1 MYRVGGSLTE
11 INMDNNKEP
20 TMSPIVG
27 ESLVGGGLVGGGLVG
42 GGLVGGGLVGG
53 GLVGGGL
60 VGGGL
65 MDDIMNGTSSLSN
78 TPAPKIPIPDNSI
91 KEEVMPDPAT
101 TNAILEQ
108 ARTMDNNSFSA
119 SAILNAIFVYIAKAL
134 FVVFEINNK
143 MLHNGILA
151 LIWLGIGGLLFFIAS
166 GISNT
171 NITFIMYCCAIWI
184 MALAVLFVIIQPYR
198 KGV

>member
-20 TMSPIVG
+20 TMS
-27 ESLVGGGLVGGGLVG
+27 GGLSLS
-42 GGLVGGGLVGG
+42 
-53 GLVGGGL
+53 
-60 VGGGL
+60 GGGL
-65 MDDIMNGTSSLSN
+65 MDNIMNGISN
-78 TPAPKIPIPDNSI
+78 TPAPKVSIPDNSI
-91 KEEVMPDPAT
+91 KEEVMPDVT
-101 TNAILEQ
+101 DAIIEQ

-134 FVVFEINNK
+134 FVVFEIDNK

-151 LIWLGIGGLLFFIAS
+151 LIWLGIGGLLFLVAS

-171 NITFIMYCCAIWI
+171 NITFILYCCAIWI
-184 MALAVLFVIIQPYR
+184 MALAVLFVILQPYR
-198 KGV
+198 KGSEGA

>member
-20 TMSPIVG
+20 TMS
-27 ESLVGGGLVGGGLVG
+27 GGLSLS
-42 GGLVGGGLVGG
+42 
-53 GLVGGGL
+53 
-60 VGGGL
+60 GGGL
-65 MDDIMNGTSSLSN
+65 MDNIMNSVSN
-78 TPAPKIPIPDNSI
+78 TPAPKVPIPDNSI
-91 KEEVMPDPAT
+91 KEDILPDPAT
-101 TNAILEQ
+101 TNAIIEQ

-134 FVVFEINNK
+134 FVVFEIDNK

-151 LIWLGIGGLLFFIAS
+151 LIWLGIGGLLFLIAS

-171 NITFIMYCCAIWI
+171 NITFILYCCAIWI
-184 MALAVLFVIIQPYR
+184 MALAVLFVILQPYR
-198 KGV
+198 KGSEGA